1 MKSTYLHRSY
11 FSQICC
17 FSENSK
23 RSIPNCT
30 IEKKTVETLFYFQIA
45 NVLWTHHLTTIV
57 GIIAETVVAE
67 ISSLAPYVI
76 FVLL

>member
-1 MKSTYLHRSY
+1 MLGIENVPKFNLPTV
-11 FSQICC
+11 
-17 FSENSK
+17 SEK
-23 RSIPNCT
+23 W
-30 IEKKTVETLFYFQIA
+30 VADFQTA

-67 ISSLAPYVI
+67 ISLLAPYVI